1 MGHLLHVLLSAI
13 ASQVLRGAVLLEE
26 QAGLNLQNRCHLVY
40 DIRRGKGVAALD
52 AVDVVVA
59 LVQVD
64 GQVLLGQSLFLAEV
78 AQVGDEGLLQ

>member
-1 MGHLLHVLLSAI
+1 MTSG
-13 ASQVLRGAVLLEE
+13 G
-26 QAGLNLQNRCHLVY
+26 
-40 DIRRGKGVAALD
+40 GKGVAALD
-52 AVDVVVA
+52 AVDVVAA